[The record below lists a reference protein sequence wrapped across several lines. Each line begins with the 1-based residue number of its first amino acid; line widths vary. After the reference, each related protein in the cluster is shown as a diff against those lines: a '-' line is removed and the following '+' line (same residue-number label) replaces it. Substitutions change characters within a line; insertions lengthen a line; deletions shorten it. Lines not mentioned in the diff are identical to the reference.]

1 MDTNLIKNTI
11 WSHLWHFKD
20 KLFQGRVNDLTF
32 RGCVFSSTDSQG
44 SLMHPVSNG
53 CSSPSDQ
60 QQLSPNGEQRSSSPL
75 SSEILRELSR
85 YTSSTG
91 DTAATAGIIRNEL
104 SSPSDA
110 STPLAGDRGSSQNS
124 QSGDVS
130 RQLGD
135 DLLGSDLE
143 MRGSKRRSTDNQGNT
158 QTGSKRASAAT
169 RFPVLS
175 MGSSGL
181 SFPPV
186 GLNSSSL
193 LGNLGQMSHPLLMG
207 GSSGSSF
214 LQTPGQTLA
223 DLQTMFPSAGSD
235 LLRQSATGNGHLPNS
250 SSSSLPTVFSSASTT
265 IPMSSSP
272 SAATSSSLGS
282 GSLPPYLMN
291 PNMAGLL
298 TSGFP
303 LNYSQSLLPE
313 PRMFPSPL
321 LSGSGGFQGPN
332 SSSTTSSF
340 LSHFNN
346 PTSSLLGA
354 ALTQSD
360 RHQSME
366 NGGSSSDD
374 DVIEVTGQ

>member
-1 MDTNLIKNTI
+1 M
-11 WSHLWHFKD
+11 
-20 KLFQGRVNDLTF
+20 
-32 RGCVFSSTDSQG
+32 
-44 SLMHPVSNG
+44 
-53 CSSPSDQ
+53 DQ
-60 QQLSPNGEQRSSSPL
+60 QQQSPNGEQRPSSPL
-75 SSEILRELSR
+75 SSEILREISR
-85 YTSSTG
+85 YTSTTG
-91 DTAATAGIIRNEL
+91 NAAAGMGNEL
-104 SSPSDA
+104 PSPSDVSA
-110 STPLAGDRGSSQNS
+110 APVGDEGRSQNNDT
-124 QSGDVS
+124 GDLS
-130 RQLGD
+130 RQLSD
-135 DLLGSDLE
+135 DLLSSALE
-143 MRGSKRRSTDNQGNT
+143 MRGSKRRSAENQGNT
-158 QTGSKRASAAT
+158 QVGGKRTSAAT
-169 RFPVLS
+169 RFPGLS
-175 MGSSGL
+175 MGSGGL

-193 LGNLGQMSHPLLMG
+193 LGNLGHMNHPLLMG
-207 GSSGSSF
+207 GSGGPSF
-214 LQTPGQTLA
+214 LQTPGQALA

-235 LLRQSATGNGHLPNS
+235 LLRQSATGNGQLPTP

-272 SAATSSSLGS
+272 SATPSSSLA

-298 TSGFP
+298 SSGFP

-313 PRMFPSPL
+313 PRMFPTPL
-321 LSGSGGFQGPN
+321 LSGSGGFPAPN

-354 ALTQSD
+354 ALTQPD
-360 RHQSME
+360 RHQSTE